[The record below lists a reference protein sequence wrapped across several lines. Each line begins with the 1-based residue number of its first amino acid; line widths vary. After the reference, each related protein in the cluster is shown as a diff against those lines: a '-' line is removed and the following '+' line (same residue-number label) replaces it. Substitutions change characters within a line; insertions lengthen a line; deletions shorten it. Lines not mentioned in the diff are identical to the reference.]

1 MKYLNLGCGTRCL
14 DNWINIDFIK
24 SRKGVIAHNLLK
36 GIPYP
41 DEYFD
46 VVYSSHVLEHFTK
59 KQGEFFIKECFR
71 VLKKNG
77 VLRIVVPDLE
87 QIVKSYINQLELA
100 RNEENEIKHE
110 NYSWS
115 VLELFDQTVREFSGG
130 QMKSLWTKD
139 IIINESFIVERVG
152 NEFVDFRTKFLEER
166 RSNSSLKFNSLK
178 KIAKS
183 IIEKI
188 RCFFV
193 QLTKEIKIFK
203 IFNLGK
209 FRLGGEVHKWMY
221 DSYSLGYLL
230 KSKNFTRI
238 YIVDAYSSEIPNWE
252 SHQWLDVEN
261 GSIRKP
267 DSLFMEAIK

>member
-46 VVYSSHVLEHFTK
+46 VVYSSHVLEHFNK

-130 QMKSLWTKD
+130 QMKEIWSKST
-139 IIINESFIVERVG
+139 IINESFIIERVG
-152 NEFVDFRTKFLEER
+152 NEFVDYRTNLLNER
-166 RSNSSLKFNSLK
+166 KLTSSLKFHYFKKLTEFVISKVK
-178 KIAKS
+178 KILNQLIK
-183 IIEKI
+183 KI
-188 RCFFV
+188 KIFE
-193 QLTKEIKIFK
+193 EIKI
-203 IFNLGK
+203 GK

-221 DSYSLGYLL
+221 DSYSLGHLL
-230 KSKNFTRI
+230 KSKKFKRVI
-238 YIVDAYSSEIPNWE
+238 KSDAFGSVIPDWE
-252 SHQWLDVEN
+252 LHQWLDVEN
-261 GSIRKP
+261 GVVRKP

>member
-24 SRKGVIAHNLLK
+24 SKKGVIAHNLLK
-36 GIPYP
+36 GIPFP
-41 DEYFD
+41 SDYFD
-46 VVYSSHVLEHFTK
+46 VVYCSHVLEHFTK
-59 KQGEFFIKECFR
+59 AQGEFFLEECFR
-71 VLKKNG
+71 VLKNNG
-77 VLRIVVPDLE
+77 ILRVVVPDLE

-139 IIINESFIVERVG
+139 RIINESFIVERVG
-152 NEFVDFRTKFLEER
+152 NEFVYFRTKFLEER
-166 RSNSSLKFNSLK
+166 RLNSALNFNSLK

-188 RCFFV
+188 RYFFV

-238 YIVDAYSSEIPNWE
+238 NIVDAYSSEIPNWE
-252 SHQWLDVEN
+252 FHQWLDVEN
-261 GSIRKP
+261 GIIRKP